1 MKRYEM
7 TPALRTGNEMIDME
21 HERIFEEVNALLE
34 ACQTGHAREHLGEMA
49 DFLADY
55 VAVHFADRK
64 ICRQN
69 SSIRITPAIKN
80 FMNGISVN

>member
-34 ACQTGHAREHLGEMA
+34 ACQTGHARGASGGNGGFPGGLCGRP
-49 DFLADY
+49 FCGRGKS
-55 VAVHFADRK
+55 ADR
-64 ICRQN
+64 IPVSGLLQ
-69 SSIRITPAIKN
+69 P
-80 FMNGISVN
+80 